1 MNNLLLNCIV
11 TTYLLVMAP
20 VSSTIYSKI
29 RSYTSAL
36 YFCMHSL
43 ISKLEY
49 CALSE
54 GKLWGCWLATWWL
67 DPRICCMGCKLRYG
81 GTLLSCLGGL
91 TEDLQ

>member
-1 MNNLLLNCIV
+1 MNHLLLNCIV

-36 YFCMHSL
+36 YFFMHSP

-49 CALSE
+49 RALSDLVVRSQNLLY
-54 GKLWGCWLATWWL
+54 GVQTQIWR
-67 DPRICCMGCKLRYG
+67 DPAELFGR
-81 GTLLSCLGGL
+81 TNGGL
-91 TEDLQ
+91 AIG